1 MIQFLS
7 NIPLQSNSEGRGGKR
22 GSIIKADEQEEIY
35 PKDREVG
42 PSYAGPRSW
51 DRFYD
56 GQQEK

>member
-1 MIQFLS
+1 M
-7 NIPLQSNSEGRGGKR
+7 QSNSEGWGGKR